1 MLSAKIAYRNLPKR
15 RARTALTVI
24 AVVLGVALLVG
35 INLATASATSEFTSY
50 INKFWGRTDIV
61 VSYGGLPPVFDSH
74 YLTTVQ
80 SVSEVQQTAARLV
93 WFGTKD
99 NTTFFPVVG
108 INGTDFDYSTFNI
121 TGAKTLST
129 GQATIDDGLAQKY
142 GLGVG
147 STLDVITPNIAARTN
162 VTISLSIV
170 GVNHPLRNIGAS
182 VYVNLI
188 QLQTDLSFQGKIS
201 HVYATLND
209 PTKAPQVRDEIEGLL
224 GSPLFNVNAP
234 KAEAV
239 QRIADQTA
247 GFELGLNVM
256 VAVSLVV
263 CSFIV
268 FNTLFMTVN
277 ERTYEIGV
285 MRAVGTSRS
294 QIFRIFLLEGI
305 LIGAI
310 GSILGI
316 FAGLILSRGFTLV
329 AENLLEI
336 PALPLVQLTPNITVF
351 GLAAGFASVF
361 AGSLYPAAS
370 ASRIN
375 IIQAI
380 RPSARNSR
388 QRVPNSLFAGL
399 SVGML
404 TIGSLEAS
412 RLTPFHVPYL
422 DIALI
427 PMGLVILGALL
438 FGKSGRIFM
447 APIQPLSRTIGYI
460 ASRNGRRRIL
470 RNAVSFGMITITLSF
485 VIMLGGIQGGVQTA
499 LDAGIQEALG
509 ADIILVANQSLPVSF
524 SSNLLSLQ
532 PVGFATPPASL
543 VTPLGPSFLPFNP
556 KALGPTGNSTSVG
569 ILAIDPATF
578 PDIINYQFVNSP
590 PQSQV
595 YSELANNSQTL
606 MLPDSLASR
615 LDASVGQTIDVTT
628 FNGTLPFRVAGIFTG
643 PVLQYIQFGNN
654 FASDSIVVS
663 FSTQKQ
669 FFGGTDRAP
678 LFLINLKSQ
687 YKSDAAA
694 IAQAIA
700 ASYPNYDFGEN
711 SLTLEQLLSLVRDT
725 INRIFTIILL
735 VLYFALLI
743 ATLGISATM
752 IMNVHDRRRE
762 IGLLRS
768 QGMSRGQI
776 SGLFLSEG
784 LLLGIFGFLLA
795 VPGGLLLL
803 LGATNSTTL
812 AGFYLPFVVP
822 YSAMAQA
829 FGLAVLAVLV
839 GSLYPA
845 IRASRMEI
853 TRALEQA

>member
-1 MLSAKIAYRNLPKR
+1 LLSAKIAYRNLPKR
-15 RARTALTVI
+15 RARTTLTIV
-24 AVVLGVALLVG
+24 AVLLGVALLVG

-61 VSYGGLPPVFDSH
+61 VSYGGLPFDSH
-74 YLTTVQ
+74 YVATVQ
-80 SVSEVQQTAARLV
+80 NVSEVQQTAARLV
-93 WFGTKD
+93 WLGTKD
-99 NTTFFPVVG
+99 NKTFFPIIGV
-108 INGTDFDYSTFNI
+108 NGTDFDYSAFNI
-121 TGAKTLST
+121 TGARTLSA
-129 GQATIDDGLAQKY
+129 GQATIDDALAQKY
-142 GLGVG
+142 GLGIG
-147 STLDVITPNIAARTN
+147 STLNVITPNIVAKTN

-182 VYVNLI
+182 VYVNLA
-188 QLQTDLSFQGKIS
+188 QLQTDLNFQGKIS
-201 HVYATLND
+201 HIYATLSD
-209 PTKAPQVRDEIEGLL
+209 STKAPQVRNEIQRIL
-224 GSPLFNVNAP
+224 GPLFNVTAP

-239 QRIADQTA
+239 QRIAGQTA
-247 GFELGLNVM
+247 GFDLGLNVM
-256 VAVSLVV
+256 VAVALVV

-294 QIFRIFLLEGI
+294 QIFKIFLLEGL
-305 LIGAI
+305 LIGTI
-310 GSILGI
+310 GSIVGV
-316 FAGLILSRGFTLV
+316 FAGLILSRGFTLI
-329 AENLLEI
+329 AENLLQI
-336 PALPLVQLTPNITVF
+336 PSLPLVQLTPTIAAF
-351 GLAAGFASVF
+351 GLGAGFASVF

-388 QRVPNSLFAGL
+388 RRVPDSIIAVL
-399 SVGML
+399 SVAML

-427 PMGLVILGALL
+427 PMGLVILGALF
-438 FGKSGRIFM
+438 FGRTGRIFM
-447 APIQPLSRTIGYI
+447 APLLPLSRTIGYI
-460 ASRNGRRRIL
+460 ASRNGRRRLL
-470 RNAVSFGMITITLSF
+470 RNAISFGMITITLSF

-524 SSNLLSLQ
+524 TTNLLNLQ
-532 PVGFATPPASL
+532 PAGFATPPASL

-556 KALGPTGNSTSVG
+556 RALGPTGNSTSVG
-569 ILAIDPATF
+569 VLAVDPATF
-578 PDIINYQFVNSP
+578 SGVINYQFVNSP

-595 YSELANNSQTL
+595 YSELANNSQAL

-615 LDASVGQTIDVTT
+615 LDVSVGQSIDVTT
-628 FNGTLPFRVAGIFTG
+628 FNETLPFRVAGIFTG
-643 PVLQYIQFGNN
+643 PVLQYIQFGNS

-663 FSTQKQ
+663 FSSQEQ
-669 FFGGTDRAP
+669 FFGGKNSAP
-678 LFLINLKSQ
+678 LFLINLKPQ
-687 YKSDAAA
+687 YKSDASA

-711 SLTLEQLLSLVRDT
+711 SLTLGQLLSLVRDT

-743 ATLGISATM
+743 ATLGISSTM

-768 QGMSRGQI
+768 QGMSRRQI

-784 LLLGIFGFLLA
+784 VLLGLFGFLLA

-822 YSAMAQA
+822 YSAMVQA
-829 FGLAVLAVLV
+829 FGLAILAVLV

-845 IRASRMEI
+845 LRASRMEI